1 MHNVDVIGIA
11 CASFSPS
18 CGELSSSSYAIA
30 VEAMKVMTKIIG
42 GLVILMLL
50 TCIGLA
56 MAMFAKE
63 RENVPVTTLTEE
75 PDVSEEFLNEPIRPI
90 PLRVRLDKRKVELG
104 NKLFHDSLLSQDGK
118 ISCATC
124 HSLAMGGVDRKTQS
138 IGINDTAGGINAPT
152 VLNASLNFV
161 QFWDGR
167 APTLEEQISGPVTN
181 PKEMGSNWDEVLS
194 KLSRSPDYKTQF
206 SKIYEDGITEHN
218 IKDSIATFERSLYT
232 PNSRFDQYL
241 RGNRSAITQEEKEG
255 YAAFKQL
262 GCTTCHQGMGVG
274 GNMFQPFGVMGNYFA
289 DRGNITKADYG
300 RYNVTQQEADR
311 YKFKVPSL
319 RNVDLTAPY
328 FHDGS
333 ATTLDEAVRVM
344 AKYQLGI
351 QLDERKAGS
360 IVKFLKT
367 LTGEMRSGE

>member
-1 MHNVDVIGIA
+1 
-11 CASFSPS
+11 
-18 CGELSSSSYAIA
+18 
-30 VEAMKVMTKIIG
+30 
-42 GLVILMLL
+42 MLL

-56 MAMFAKE
+56 LAMTMASWRHA
-63 RENVPVTTLTEE
+63 EE
-75 PDVSEEFLNEPIRPI
+75 PVAALAREPEVSEEFLNEPIRPI
-90 PLRVRLDKRKVELG
+90 PLHVRLDKRKVALG
-104 NKLFHDSLLSQDGK
+104 NRLFHDSLLSQDGK

-124 HSLAMGGVDRKTQS
+124 HSLATGGVDRKTQS
-138 IGINDTAGGINAPT
+138 LGINDTAGGINAPT

-167 APTLEEQISGPVTN
+167 ATTLEEQISGPVTN
-181 PKEMGSNWDEVLS
+181 PKEMGSNWDEILA
-194 KLSRSPDYKTQF
+194 KLNRSPDYKEQF
-206 SKIYEDGITEHN
+206 SKIYEEGITEN
-218 IKDSIATFERSLYT
+218 SIKDSIATFERSLYT

-241 RGNRSAITQEEKEG
+241 RGDRNAITQEEKEG

-274 GNMFQPFGVMGNYFA
+274 GNMFQPFGVMGNYFS

-300 RYNVTQQEADR
+300 RYNVTQQETDR

-351 QLDERKAGS
+351 QLDERKTGS

-367 LTGEMRSGE
+367 LTGEMRNGE